1 MSIEEQAQF
10 TKVSISEALARML
23 NYGFDNCARSEFP
36 LTDEQK
42 IEMTA
47 TSLRA
52 YHTMASEVEEIM
64 DNAALRNEIKERG
77 ERYMDSASIL
87 RSFIEQDN
95 EGIS

>member
-1 MSIEEQAQF
+1 
-10 TKVSISEALARML
+10 
-23 NYGFDNCARSEFP
+23 
-36 LTDEQK
+36 
-42 IEMTA
+42 
-47 TSLRA
+47 
-52 YHTMASEVEEIM
+52 MASEVEEIM